1 LLKFLFT
8 ILLLFCALCR
18 SPVYPDRRGEL
29 TSQNP
34 RVLPQT
40 KTKTTIATTIFPHT
54 VPDPGSRT
62 QLEQLEAFVNVMLE
76 AELTVPFTESPLLEA
91 TRTSPTSPVLGMR
104 VPTTQYKKHYV
115 NENALEN
122 VALGTDVEMLLDQKY
137 SKVVKEFRVYAMAI
151 HECARQIWGQSQSR
165 AQLLTTLNDRSS
177 ILFDALATAHVP
189 VMKHRARFL
198 AETHQKELRAA
209 KFALTQERLER
220 ANEKRDYESYIDEME
235 SQHASDQG
243 EWEEVRRGL
252 EKQFGKFK
260 ENEHLKLVQ
269 DELRQQVISLRA
281 RCEILEGKELGKNE
295 ETR

>member
-1 LLKFLFT
+1 MLN
-8 ILLLFCALCR
+8 ALCR

-62 QLEQLEAFVNVMLE
+62 QLEQLEACINIMLE
-76 AELTVPFTESPLLEA
+76 AELTAPSNESLFLTA
-91 TRTSPTSPVLGMR
+91 TYTSPTTVLGMR
-104 VPTTQYKKHYV
+104 VPTTQYKKHYA
-115 NENALEN
+115 NENALKN
-122 VALGTDVEMLLDQKY
+122 VALGTDVEMLLNHKY
-137 SKVVKEFRVYAMAI
+137 SNVVKEFRVYSTAI
-151 HECARQIWGQSQSR
+151 HECARQIWGQSQTR

-177 ILFDALATAHVP
+177 VLFEALATAHVP
-189 VMKHRARFL
+189 VMQHRARFL
-198 AETHQKELRAA
+198 AETHQQDLRAA
-209 KFALTQERLER
+209 KLALTQERLER
-220 ANEKRDYESYIDEME
+220 AKEKRDFESYIDEME
-235 SQHASDQG
+235 SKHASDQG

-269 DELRQQVISLRA
+269 DELRQQVVSLRA
-281 RCEILEGKELGKNE
+281 RCEILDGKELGKNE